1 MLVGLFVDIPKPKCW
16 PPPKVGDEQE
26 NDRVQELLAYGY
38 KRDPVGDKIHT
49 IFACIFMFC
58 LPIDTVPSAVASAIL
73 IGYAVLRLPSTWRTI
88 TPALNSKI
96 FMFLI
101 AWAGWSVVTILWS
114 SDKLVG
120 LDHAKALRMVLLPV
134 VLWPVMRHWNYLL
147 VAFLA
152 GVLLQNILQL
162 SELIATIFGIENWLS
177 SLDIRYFRGFE
188 KHSGKLAMFMGFA
201 SLSWLGIIFN
211 GKKHRI
217 KAIFFFA
224 LATSG
229 MFVTASLAVT
239 VGYVLSVSL
248 FGIYAIIQKKITI
261 KQMFLAVVV
270 VLVVTTS
277 TWFAARDMVTLK
289 VERAIQGVQ
298 EYYNGNIQSNNSTIM
313 RLHWL
318 SKTLSQ
324 SFDEPAVAHG
334 VFGHGLGSVASI
346 DFSEDAPKFK
356 KTTEHIHNSYIQ
368 ILYEEG
374 VVGLLLFLLIF
385 CSLALK
391 SKQIWVNY
399 GGTIYPICLALT
411 LFWATVTFFEN
422 SQSSGRPLAM
432 LILLCT
438 FVMYFN
444 KTRVQEKSQ

>member
-1 MLVGLFVDIPKPKCW
+1 VGLFVDIPKPKCW
-16 PPPKVGDEQE
+16 PPPKDAEG
-26 NDRVQELLAYGY
+26 VQKLMAYGFQ
-38 KRDPVGDKIHT
+38 RDPIGDKIHT
-49 IFACIFMFC
+49 IFACLFMFC
-58 LPIDTVPSAVASAIL
+58 LPIDTVPSAAASAIL
-73 IGYAVLRLPSTWRTI
+73 IGYAVLRLPTTWRTI

-101 AWAGWSVVTILWS
+101 AWTGWSVVTILWS
-114 SDKLVG
+114 SDRLVG

-134 VLWPVMRHWNYLL
+134 VLWPVMRHWSYLL
-147 VAFLA
+147 IAFLA
-152 GVLLQNILQL
+152 GVLLQNMLQL
-162 SELIATIFGIENWLS
+162 SELIAPMFGIENWLS
-177 SLDIRYFRGFE
+177 SLDIRYLRGLE

-201 SLSWLGIIFN
+201 SLSWLGIIFS

-217 KAIFFFA
+217 KAILFFA
-224 LATSG
+224 LATLG
-229 MFVTASLAVT
+229 MFVTASMAVT

-248 FGIYAIIQKKITI
+248 LGIYVIVQKKISI
-261 KQMFLAVVV
+261 KQIFLAVVV
-270 VLVVTTS
+270 MLVVTTS
-277 TWFAARDMVTLK
+277 TWFAARDTISLK
-289 VERAIQGVQ
+289 VDRAIQGVQ
-298 EYYNGNIQSNNSTIM
+298 EYYHGNIQSNNSTIM
-313 RLHWL
+313 RLHWMSETL
-318 SKTLSQ
+318 SK

-356 KTTEHIHNSYIQ
+356 KTTEHIHNSYVQ

-391 SKQIWVNY
+391 AKQIGVNR

-411 LFWATVTFFEN
+411 LFWATATFFEN

-444 KTRVQEKSQ
+444 KTRAQEKSQ